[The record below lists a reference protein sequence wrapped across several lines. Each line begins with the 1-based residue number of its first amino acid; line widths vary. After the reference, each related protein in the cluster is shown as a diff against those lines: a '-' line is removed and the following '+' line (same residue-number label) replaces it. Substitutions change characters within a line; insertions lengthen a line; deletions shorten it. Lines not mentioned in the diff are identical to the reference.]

1 MKQTSGNITFK
12 NKEPN
17 YQDMIITDL
26 IKKVEESKPY
36 NDWSKNN
43 SGKLAHIFFI
53 EGGLEAFDIGYY
65 LEKEDKIAS
74 FEISGDRVI
83 FKGSSDPFKE
93 PNKKIKS
100 LNIEKVKIDYENA
113 LKTASELQKE
123 KYKTEIPFK
132 QITILQNIDEGQ
144 VWNFTFI
151 TQAFKTLNIKIDA
164 KTGEIVK
171 DELINLMGDNK

>member
-1 MKQTSGNITFK
+1 MF
-12 NKEPN
+12 
-17 YQDMIITDL
+17 L
-26 IKKVEESKPY
+26 
-36 NDWSKNN
+36 
-43 SGKLAHIFFI
+43 
-53 EGGLEAFDIGYY
+53 
-65 LEKEDKIAS
+65 
-74 FEISGDRVI
+74 
-83 FKGSSDPFKE
+83 
-93 PNKKIKS
+93 NKKIKS